1 MGVFLMIFSILGSN
15 HIKIC
20 DFESQLKMLKPLERV
35 KF

>member
-1 MGVFLMIFSILGSN
+1 MGVFLMIFSILGYN

-20 DFESQLKMLKPLERV
+20 DFESQLKMQKPPDRV